1 MSHAQC
7 PELGK
12 CPSAAFFDSV
22 LRDFVISQVPLE
34 TVTRVRLPRVE
45 GVDYDTLRCD
55 HCGEDGLG
63 EDVIEPYYYCESW
76 TLKSRL
82 LCTVQFRLPTNTQQI
97 YPCTLSRLIWT
108 VSQGTHTEWKQSL
121 ELPKV

>member
-1 MSHAQC
+1 VAAHWVRYTALISQLEMSHAQS

-22 LRDFVISQVPLE
+22 LRDFVISEVPPE

-45 GVDYDTLRCD
+45 GVDYDRLLCD

-76 TLKSRL
+76 TLRSRL
-82 LCTVQFRLPTNTQQI
+82 LCTVQSRLPTNTQQI
-97 YPCTLSRLIWT
+97 YPCTLSRLI
-108 VSQGTHTEWKQSL
+108 
-121 ELPKV
+121 